1 MPFICLANANVPNG
15 TVQIT
20 DLWPNESQRNQSID
34 PPGQNRYLSRPGGD
48 LVALAG
54 VGPITLLPAPA
65 ISDQFVIEGLE
76 AYIADRVD
84 PGGSEAATGTITMT
98 GALVGD
104 IITYTGPGGILTQA
118 YTAVESTASGSIVVG
133 DPTAAV
139 GRLTVGLS
147 ALSCVEDGS
156 TGVGLTPAT
165 VLVGDAVTIAG
176 VLFTAAAVA
185 DIPNQVFDQSG
196 TDQADSNSLVLAI
209 NHANAQALLTAALD
223 ALVAV
228 PTGGTLVASNAGGAA
243 VAITLTP
250 SVLGV
255 WGDAA
260 IIQTVGGA
268 TLTPVSL
275 THTAPNPA
283 AVPSEFGSAAYYEG
297 TNADVSI
304 PVATSI
310 VAAINDA
317 ANQALINGNY
327 AGPPPAA
334 LDGTLTASNAGGA
347 SATVNL
353 VASLPGFSGR
363 LDMSTTEAG
372 QLVLSAA
379 TLINTQANPAA
390 FEFDSLINST
400 LGTDITSANSLVS
413 ALINAASDVALGT
426 TIGGST
432 VTASNVGGTSAVV
445 TSLADT
451 VGSVGAMGIV
461 GSAPARTVVSA
472 GAMAKTMVTW
482 TAALINASAAAVQAL
497 VDAGTACTVAAV
509 NGAMNAIGGVSG
521 ISVATGTSSLADI
534 LSILAGRVYR
544 VTVPVVK
551 DPTGANWSTVA
562 TGSFTGPN
570 TVFDSQ
576 MYGGEWGPDTS
587 TSGLTIDGVAI
598 PDRTLKYGREKD
610 TTVVGGEVVN
620 NELAGVRSTYDST
633 HFQASVNAGQL
644 FRLSAGVTLFPDP
657 EVQAWSARSAL
668 SPVALQRQAT
678 LVNQRIVTV
687 LDDDGSLLV

>member
-1 MPFICLANANVPNG
+1 MPFICLANANVPDG

-34 PPGQNRYLSRPGGD
+34 PPGQNRYLSRPAGD

-54 VGPITLLPAPA
+54 AGPITLLPAPA

-84 PGGSEAATGTITMT
+84 PGGSEAATGTMT
-98 GALVGD
+98 LAGVLVGD
-104 IITYTGPGGILTQA
+104 TITYTGPGGVLTQV
-118 YTAVESTASGSIVVG
+118 YTAVENTATGSIVVG

-147 ALSCVEDGS
+147 ALSCVEDDS
-156 TGVGLTPAT
+156 TGVGVTPNT
-165 VLVGDAVTIAG
+165 VLVGDAITIAG
-176 VLFTAAAVA
+176 VLFTAAGAA
-185 DIPNQVFDQSG
+185 DIPNQIFDQSG
-196 TDQADSNSLVLAI
+196 TDQQTSNSLVLAI

-223 ALVAV
+223 ALVVA
-228 PTGGTLVASNAGGAA
+228 PTAGTLVATNAGGAA

-260 IIQTVGGA
+260 IVQTVGGA

-317 ANQALINGNY
+317 ANQILIAANY
-327 AGPPPAA
+327 AGPAPAA
-334 LDGTLTASNAGGA
+334 LFGTVTGASGGTATVTLTP
-347 SATVNL
+347 
-353 VASLPGFSGR
+353 SLPGFSGQ

-379 TLINTQANPAA
+379 TLVNVNANPAL
-390 FEFDSLINST
+390 FQFDSLINST
-400 LGTDITSANSLVS
+400 LGTDITSATSLAA
-413 ALINAASDVALGT
+413 ALNNATSDVALGT

-451 VGSVGAMGIV
+451 AGSVGAMGITESTAGV
-461 GSAPARTVVSA
+461 RVVVSA

-497 VDAGTACTVAAV
+497 VDAGTACTVVLIDA
-509 NGAMNAIGGVSG
+509 AMNAVVGVSG
-521 ISVATGTSSLADI
+521 ISIATGTSSLADI
-534 LSILAGRVYR
+534 LSILAGRAYQVP
-544 VTVPVVK
+544 VPVVK
-551 DPTGANWSTVA
+551 DVTGTNWSTVA

-570 TVFDSQ
+570 TTWDTGMLS
-576 MYGGEWGPDTS
+576 GEWGAT
-587 TSGLTIDGVAI
+587 TAGRKALKTGGGLTN
-598 PDRTLKYGREKD
+598 PTFL
-610 TTVVGGEVVN
+610 TTPAGAAGGDVVN
-620 NELAGVRSTYDST
+620 NELAGVRSTYDGT

-657 EVQAWSARSAL
+657 EVQAWSSRTAG
-668 SPVALQRQAT
+668 SPTALQRQAT
-678 LVNQRIVTV
+678 LVNQRVVTV